1 MVEIERLKI
10 QKFKNEIEICNN
22 VEELSESLK
31 TNIKILKEVLSD
43 EGIECRFEKHN
54 ENILIKNF
62 NFNNNTI
69 KHIVIRMLVFQNNVF
84 NGYLPDKTLQM
95 LEKNVTFK
103 EILESEMF
111 LIRMEIYKNSLKQL
125 LKKSIK
131 STTHYTKGDRSLGEN
146 SRLVP

>member
-1 MVEIERLKI
+1 
-10 QKFKNEIEICNN
+10 
-22 VEELSESLK
+22 
-31 TNIKILKEVLSD
+31 
-43 EGIECRFEKHN
+43 
-54 ENILIKNF
+54 
-62 NFNNNTI
+62 
-69 KHIVIRMLVFQNNVF
+69 MLVFQNNVY

-131 STTHYTKGDRSLGEN
+131 STTHYTKGDRSLSEN

>member
-10 QKFKNEIEICNN
+10 RKFKNGIEICNN

-43 EGIECRFEKHN
+43 EGIECRFEKRN

-69 KHIVIRMLVFQNNVF
+69 KQITIRMLVFQNNVY

-95 LEKNVTFK
+95 LEKNITFK
-103 EILESEMF
+103 DVLEAEMF
-111 LIRMEIYKNSLKQL
+111 KIRLEIYNEVI
-125 LKKSIK
+125 KKILNK
-131 STTHYTKGDRSLGEN
+131 R
-146 SRLVP
+146 

>member
-10 QKFKNEIEICNN
+10 QKFKNGIEICNN

-31 TNIKILKEVLSD
+31 LNIRALKEVLESED
-43 EGIECRFEKHN
+43 IKCRFEMYN
-54 ENILIKNF
+54 GNILIKNL
-62 NFNNNTI
+62 NSNI
-69 KHIVIRMLVFQNNVF
+69 KIIKYIILRMLVFQNNVF

-111 LIRMEIYKNSLKQL
+111 LIRMEIYNEVM
-125 LKKSIK
+125 KKILNK
-131 STTHYTKGDRSLGEN
+131 R
-146 SRLVP
+146 

>member
-10 QKFKNEIEICNN
+10 QKFKNGIEICNN

-69 KHIVIRMLVFQNNVF
+69 KQIIIRMLVFQNNVY

-95 LEKNVTFK
+95 LEKNATFK
-103 EILESEMF
+103 DVLEVEMF
-111 LIRMEIYKNSLKQL
+111 KIRLEIYNEVI
-125 LKKSIK
+125 KKILNK
-131 STTHYTKGDRSLGEN
+131 R
-146 SRLVP
+146 

>member
-1 MVEIERLKI
+1 MIEIERLKI
-10 QKFKNEIEICNN
+10 QKFKNGIEICNN

-69 KHIVIRMLVFQNNVF
+69 KQIIIRMLVFQNNVY

-103 EILESEMF
+103 DVLEAEIF
-111 LIRMEIYKNSLKQL
+111 KIRLEIYNEVI
-125 LKKSIK
+125 KKILNK
-131 STTHYTKGDRSLGEN
+131 R
-146 SRLVP
+146 

>member
-10 QKFKNEIEICNN
+10 QKFKNGIEIYNN

-31 TNIKILKEVLSD
+31 INIKILKEVLSD

-69 KHIVIRMLVFQNNVF
+69 KEIIIRMLVFQNNVYM
-84 NGYLPDKTLQM
+84 GYLSDKTLQM

-111 LIRMEIYKNSLKQL
+111 LIRMEIYKNILKQL
-125 LKKSIK
+125 LEKKHK
-131 STTHYTKGDRSLGEN
+131 VNNSLY
-146 SRLVP
+146 

>member
-10 QKFKNEIEICNN
+10 RKFKNGIEICND

-43 EGIECRFEKHN
+43 EGIKYRFEKYN

-111 LIRMEIYKNSLKQL
+111 LIRMEIYKNALKQL
-125 LKKSIK
+125 LKKA
-131 STTHYTKGDRSLGEN
+131 
-146 SRLVP
+146 

>member
-10 QKFKNEIEICNN
+10 RKFKNGIEICNN

-43 EGIECRFEKHN
+43 EGIECRFEKYN

-69 KHIVIRMLVFQNNVF
+69 KQIIIRMLVFQNNVY

-103 EILESEMF
+103 EILESEML
-111 LIRMEIYKNSLKQL
+111 LIRMEIYKNALKQL
-125 LKKSIK
+125 LKKYK
-131 STTHYTKGDRSLGEN
+131 VNNLLYQKG
-146 SRLVP
+146 

>member
-10 QKFKNEIEICNN
+10 RKFKNGIEICNN

-43 EGIECRFEKHN
+43 EGIECRFEKYN

-69 KHIVIRMLVFQNNVF
+69 KQIIIRMLVFQNNVYM
-84 NGYLPDKTLQM
+84 GYFPDKTLQM

-125 LKKSIK
+125 LKK
-131 STTHYTKGDRSLGEN
+131 T
-146 SRLVP
+146 

>member
-10 QKFKNEIEICNN
+10 QKFKNGIEICNN

-69 KHIVIRMLVFQNNVF
+69 KHIVIRMLVFQNNVY

-95 LEKNVTFK
+95 LEKNATFK
-103 EILESEMF
+103 DVLEVEMF
-111 LIRMEIYKNSLKQL
+111 KIRLEIYNEVI
-125 LKKSIK
+125 KKILNK
-131 STTHYTKGDRSLGEN
+131 R
-146 SRLVP
+146 

>member
-10 QKFKNEIEICNN
+10 QKFKNGIEICNN

-43 EGIECRFEKHN
+43 EGIECRFEKRN

-62 NFNNNTI
+62 NFNNNII
-69 KHIVIRMLVFQNNVF
+69 KQITIRMLVFQNNVY

-103 EILESEMF
+103 DVLEAEMF
-111 LIRMEIYKNSLKQL
+111 KIRLEIYNEVI
-125 LKKSIK
+125 KKILNK
-131 STTHYTKGDRSLGEN
+131 R
-146 SRLVP
+146 

>member
-10 QKFKNEIEICNN
+10 QKFKNGIEICNN

-54 ENILIKNF
+54 ENILIKNL
-62 NFNNNTI
+62 NSNMKII
-69 KHIVIRMLVFQNNVF
+69 KYIILRMLVFQNNVF

-111 LIRMEIYKNSLKQL
+111 LIRMEIYNEAM
-125 LKKSIK
+125 KKILNK
-131 STTHYTKGDRSLGEN
+131 R
-146 SRLVP
+146 

>member
-10 QKFKNEIEICNN
+10 QKFKNGIEICNN

-69 KHIVIRMLVFQNNVF
+69 KQIIIRMLVFQNNVYM
-84 NGYLPDKTLQM
+84 GYLPDKTLQM

-103 EILESEMF
+103 DVLEVEMF
-111 LIRMEIYKNSLKQL
+111 KIRLEIYNEVI
-125 LKKSIK
+125 KKILNK
-131 STTHYTKGDRSLGEN
+131 R
-146 SRLVP
+146 

>member
-1 MVEIERLKI
+1 M
-10 QKFKNEIEICNN
+10 
-22 VEELSESLK
+22 SESLK

-69 KHIVIRMLVFQNNVF
+69 KHIVIRMLVFQNNVY

-111 LIRMEIYKNSLKQL
+111 LIRMEIYRNSLKQL
-125 LKKSIK
+125 LKKKHKINN
-131 STTHYTKGDRSLGEN
+131 SLY
-146 SRLVP
+146 

>member
-10 QKFKNEIEICNN
+10 QKFKNGIEICNN

-43 EGIECRFEKHN
+43 EGIECRFEKRN

-69 KHIVIRMLVFQNNVF
+69 KQITIRMLVFQNNVY

-95 LEKNVTFK
+95 LEKNITFK
-103 EILESEMF
+103 DVLEAEMF
-111 LIRMEIYKNSLKQL
+111 KIRLEIYNEVI
-125 LKKSIK
+125 KKILNK
-131 STTHYTKGDRSLGEN
+131 R
-146 SRLVP
+146 

>member
-10 QKFKNEIEICNN
+10 QKFKNGIEICNN

-103 EILESEMF
+103 DVLEAEMF
-111 LIRMEIYKNSLKQL
+111 KIRLEIYNEVI
-125 LKKSIK
+125 KKILNK
-131 STTHYTKGDRSLGEN
+131 R
-146 SRLVP
+146 

>member
-10 QKFKNEIEICNN
+10 QKFKNGIEICNN

-54 ENILIKNF
+54 ENILIKNL
-62 NFNNNTI
+62 NSNMKII
-69 KHIVIRMLVFQNNVF
+69 KYIILRMLVFQNNVF

-111 LIRMEIYKNSLKQL
+111 LIRMEIYNEVM
-125 LKKSIK
+125 KKILNK
-131 STTHYTKGDRSLGEN
+131 R
-146 SRLVP
+146 

>member
-1 MVEIERLKI
+1 M
-10 QKFKNEIEICNN
+10 
-22 VEELSESLK
+22 SESLK

-111 LIRMEIYKNSLKQL
+111 LIRMEIYKNSLKQF
-125 LKKSIK
+125 LKKKHKINNSL
-131 STTHYTKGDRSLGEN
+131 YQKG
-146 SRLVP
+146 

>member
-10 QKFKNEIEICNN
+10 QKFKNGIEICNN

-84 NGYLPDKTLQM
+84 NKNGDLQKFIKTAF
-95 LEKNVTFK
+95 EKKHKIN
-103 EILESEMF
+103 
-111 LIRMEIYKNSLKQL
+111 NSL
-125 LKKSIK
+125 
-131 STTHYTKGDRSLGEN
+131 Y
-146 SRLVP
+146 

>member
-10 QKFKNEIEICNN
+10 RKFKNGIEICNN

-103 EILESEMF
+103 EILESEML
-111 LIRMEIYKNSLKQL
+111 LIRMEIYKNALKQL
-125 LKKSIK
+125 LKKYK
-131 STTHYTKGDRSLGEN
+131 VNNLLYQKG
-146 SRLVP
+146 

>member
-10 QKFKNEIEICNN
+10 QKFKNGIKICNN

-69 KHIVIRMLVFQNNVF
+69 KYIVIRMLVFQNNVF

-125 LKKSIK
+125 LKKKHKINN
-131 STTHYTKGDRSLGEN
+131 SLY
-146 SRLVP
+146 